1 MDTIPHPNRVIC
13 RAVTGQATAPAPG
26 SLPVCKQMAGGA
38 RRRIPRNPKAA
49 PLLLGLGWLTRGQL
63 VRGATTAERHTRPT
77 RRNMPPHSFT
87 RLQRIVQPAEN
98 PLEPS
103 TKAKH
108 LQMEAAGSCQE
119 NVWSS
124 RPRGQEPRQQ
134 EGWLNSPDTHAL
146 HSQSPIPGSWGRTEA
161 DGGPWGVQVPRPQ
174 GSEPQD
180 THGALGQAGFRAWH
194 TGLLQGA
201 RSNETEVNGKEKEGP
216 RDAGWTECCGDGK
229 GPAAE
234 QGPGLDTRSP
244 TPRICTKPCVRL
256 PHCTR
261 HPEDGDRESHIPG
274 DLQHQPLRGPL
285 SQKEAIG
292 FL

>member
-1 MDTIPHPNRVIC
+1 M
-13 RAVTGQATAPAPG
+13 Q
-26 SLPVCKQMAGGA
+26 
-38 RRRIPRNPKAA
+38 
-49 PLLLGLGWLTRGQL
+49 
-63 VRGATTAERHTRPT
+63 GATTAVRHTRRT
-77 RRNMPPHSFT
+77 QRNMPPHSFT
-87 RLQRIVQPAEN
+87 SLQRIVQPAEN

-108 LQMEAAGSCQE
+108 LQMEAAGSGQE
-119 NVWSS
+119 NVRSS

-146 HSQSPIPGSWGRTEA
+146 HSQSPIPGMWGRTEA
-161 DGGPWGVQVPRPQ
+161 DGGPWGVQVPHPQ

-180 THGALGQAGFRAWH
+180 TRGALGQAGLRAWH

-201 RSNETEVNGKEKEGP
+201 RSNETEVNKNEKEGH
-216 RDAGWTECCGDGK
+216 RDTGWTECYGDGQ
-229 GPAAE
+229 GLAAE

-244 TPRICTKPCVRL
+244 TARICTKACVHL

-261 HPEDGDRESHIPG
+261 RPVHGDLESHMPG
-274 DLQHQPLRGPL
+274 DPQHQPLRGPL
-285 SQKEAIG
+285 SQKKAIG